1 MKSLYESNYMFKQEK
16 TIYSTVNNYS
26 ICLTN
31 NDLKSTSMNNSN
43 NIPFQI
49 DNGNSSIQNGTN
61 KSKSKK
67 NKISSNYIYIF
78 YKILRKLI
86 NYYNLEKQLDESRTS
101 MSSAV
106 LRRIRTAYT
115 NNQLLEL
122 EKEFF
127 SNKYLCRPRRVEI
140 ATNLNLTE
148 RQVKIW
154 FQNRR
159 MKHKKERFHKK
170 NSNKKNLILGEKE
183 AENNES
189 CETKSVLSDYNEDI
203 DYNDDDDI
211 DDEDDEIDSDNS
223 KSSTDSDNNNKS
235 EYLKP
240 KLETNTFAYKSN
252 QINSKN
258 SLNSTTN
265 VSPSTSSSSSSYLN
279 ENSIIQNNIY
289 KFQQPFVNYNYQ
301 QENYLTPLSTNSTT
315 SNNGMTL
322 SSSYQ
327 TNYNSIDSTQIQ
339 TKTPLNN
346 YYSNFP
352 TSDSFNQ
359 TKQHF
364 YNDNT
369 YYNNNNYISN
379 NQQAINS
386 NQSTCYSYQNN
397 FDYNYQS
404 NNNNYWNNHQQ
415 PIQYGSYL
423 NQSFTTPDVIN
434 FDNNNVNKFSTTIT
448 TTTSNF
454 DTKI

>member
-1 MKSLYESNYMFKQEK
+1 
-16 TIYSTVNNYS
+16 
-26 ICLTN
+26 
-31 NDLKSTSMNNSN
+31 
-43 NIPFQI
+43 
-49 DNGNSSIQNGTN
+49 
-61 KSKSKK
+61 
-67 NKISSNYIYIF
+67 
-78 YKILRKLI
+78 
-86 NYYNLEKQLDESRTS
+86 

-115 NNQLLEL
+115 NSQLLEL

-223 KSSTDSDNNNKS
+223 KSSTDSDNNNNNNNS

-279 ENSIIQNNIY
+279 ENTIIYKDPTIIQNNTY

-315 SNNGMTL
+315 NNNGMTL

-359 TKQHF
+359 TKQNF

-369 YYNNNNYISN
+369 YYNNNNNNYVSN

-404 NNNNYWNNHQQ
+404 NNNNYWNNNQQ
-415 PIQYGSYL
+415 PIQYGSYF
-423 NQSFTTPDVIN
+423 NQSFTAPDVIN
-434 FDNNNVNKFSTTIT
+434 FENNNNVNKLSTTIT